1 MKIATKNVYYMLS
14 YAFRALNQKEY
25 GKVKTETFENIA
37 DLFAEILSIG
47 INKQIK
53 QGLIKD
59 YIDWFLSKIL
69 RTYCRNRQNEDYQ
82 L

>member
-25 GKVKTETFENIA
+25 GKVETETFENIA

-53 QGLIKD
+53 QGQAHLQKAKSIPLLQC
-59 YIDWFLSKIL
+59 F
-69 RTYCRNRQNEDYQ
+69 
-82 L
+82 

>member
-25 GKVKTETFENIA
+25 GKVETETFENIA

-53 QGLIKD
+53 
-59 YIDWFLSKIL
+59 
-69 RTYCRNRQNEDYQ
+69 
-82 L
+82 